1 VVVAAAVNKV
11 AMVSNRAGVAWVM
24 APKDGTSRLMASKQV
39 MAMVNNKD
47 MTSLGDSKVMD
58 SNNKDMGSSNKHGGA
73 SNSKVMV
80 RLQDMDSNRDTDNP
94 NNRAMVSSQ
103 DMSSNKLMAH
113 KAMDSSRTKD
123 GNRMLAAAMVMAMD
137 MVHLRRLVATM
148 QDMDNKVVL
157 EAKLK
162 LQQVEEEE
170 DLMVQV
176 EGTIHTSAENTHTS
190 LLQNLLLLRHYFCK

>member
-1 VVVAAAVNKV
+1 
-11 AMVSNRAGVAWVM
+11 
-24 APKDGTSRLMASKQV
+24 
-39 MAMVNNKD
+39 
-47 MTSLGDSKVMD
+47 
-58 SNNKDMGSSNKHGGA
+58 
-73 SNSKVMV
+73 
-80 RLQDMDSNRDTDNP
+80 
-94 NNRAMVSSQ
+94 MVSSQ

-190 LLQNLLLLRHYFCK
+190 LLQHLLLLRHYFCK